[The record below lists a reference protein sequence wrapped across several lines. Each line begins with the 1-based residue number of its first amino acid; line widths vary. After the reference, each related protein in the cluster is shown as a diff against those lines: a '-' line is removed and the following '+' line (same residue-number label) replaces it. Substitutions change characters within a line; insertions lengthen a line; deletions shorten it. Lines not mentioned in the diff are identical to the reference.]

1 MLQYAALCCNDHR
14 VALSEGDFSF
24 GVSICG
30 RRRAVLNDWL
40 ERSGT
45 SRCFTLIVKVL
56 TRYRTRVVHGWQNDA
71 FSFTRGPIHFIEA
84 CTVVTFIPTAAAT
97 AKDKGIY
104 QRSWN
109 GFRCYMGG
117 RHPDAI
123 LFRLGKGTGILR
135 MLCKTHAYEGIQL

>member
-1 MLQYAALCCNDHR
+1 MLKYAALCCNDHR

-24 GVSICG
+24 GVSSCG
-30 RRRAVLNDWL
+30 RRWTVLNDWL

-56 TRYRTRVVHGWQNDA
+56 THYSTRVVHRWQNDA
-71 FSFTRGPIHFIEA
+71 FSFTRGPIHFLEA
-84 CTVVTFIPTAAAT
+84 CTVVTFIPVAAAT

-117 RHPDAI
+117 RHPAAI
-123 LFRLGKGTGILR
+123 LCRLGKGTGILR
-135 MLCKTHAYEGIQL
+135 MLCKTHADEDIQ